1 MLMVFLMFAKWWK
14 FSTKKNSITL
24 IIFILNF
31 QKNWIRFIM
40 ISNIKLK
47 SFQIILLL
55 ELFMFLMLELLEFI

>member
-1 MLMVFLMFAKWWK
+1 MVFLMFAKWWK